1 EPAKSMG
8 LVGALRRPAYST
20 NYSAH
25 PTRAKSRAGAVRQVP
40 RPTVSIRG
48 AVVLG
53 RLVRRVDGGGGS
65 GSVCVRMA
73 RQTLWFRDQ
82 AGSQAH
88 ACNALEQ
95 GAWALD
101 AFSAAAP
108 GGQWAARATLVR
120 RRFLHE
126 TSWGTVADAREA
138 GQAPPRRCS
147 KKSRAGN

>member
-1 EPAKSMG
+1 
-8 LVGALRRPAYST
+8 
-20 NYSAH
+20 
-25 PTRAKSRAGAVRQVP
+25 
-40 RPTVSIRG
+40 
-48 AVVLG
+48 
-53 RLVRRVDGGGGS
+53 
-65 GSVCVRMA
+65 
-73 RQTLWFRDQ
+73 LWFRDQ

-138 GQAPPRRCS
+138 GPGPPRRCS
-147 KKSRAGN
+147 KKYAAGNAAVLICSRGVCRSMARRTEEWPRPARLQRGYCKQ